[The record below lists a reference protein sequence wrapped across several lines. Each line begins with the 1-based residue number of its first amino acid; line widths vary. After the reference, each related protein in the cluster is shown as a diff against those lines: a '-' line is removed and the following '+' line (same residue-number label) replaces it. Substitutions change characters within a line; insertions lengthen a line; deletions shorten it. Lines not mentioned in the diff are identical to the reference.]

1 MLKFAVKRKPVELFH
16 EAVGVKDI
24 FRVQFLLEQSESQF
38 HVDDIDEDGITAL
51 QRCSFTGNLKLVQL
65 LVSHGADLNIQ
76 DKEGWSV
83 LHAASVARN
92 HSIIRYL
99 ITMGAPVELEN
110 DQGELAIDLA
120 QDLQS
125 VLILAEAMR
134 RKGKTREVEQFLKR
148 RPDIRELIEE
158 KAQQSDLTSL
168 IKEPRKR
175 ATSEIILPKNISS
188 AESQKRRSSLQ
199 PRVPTA
205 NVKMRDKDQERLMD
219 VSSFSGPSG
228 VELPSRDQ
236 DTHTKNRLSWDVGCK
251 DTVCLKCGKRRR
263 EVFKRQSTSSLCSN
277 SSDSSSSSDSAYS
290 STSTNSAA
298 NVYSF
303 ERGVISS
310 PRQNNDTRV
319 ENFTQDRKR
328 ASSVN
333 VFSDPGNP
341 PNREFPTNAQFQS
354 RRNSSPATYLHSD
367 RYNTFYGESKAG
379 FTIASAIS
387 HQVTNVNELNSNGVS
402 LLHEAAAK
410 GDTEGVKLLLEHGA
424 EVNRQ
429 SLNGSS
435 PIHEAVR
442 EGNVVTASIL
452 IEHGADLFSE
462 TDNGLLPVDMAKDI
476 EIKRFIENAMALK

>member
-24 FRVQFLLEQSESQF
+24 FRVQFLLEQNESQF

-76 DKEGWSV
+76 DKEGWSI

-99 ITMGAPVELEN
+99 ITMGAPVALEN

-134 RKGKTREVEQFLKR
+134 RKGKTREVELFLRR
-148 RPDIRELIEE
+148 RPDIRELVEE
-158 KAQQSDLTSL
+158 KVQQSESSGL
-168 IKEPRKR
+168 IQEPRRR
-175 ATSEIILPKNISS
+175 ATSEIIFHENISS
-188 AESQKRRSSLQ
+188 VESQKRRSSLE

-205 NVKMRDKDQERLMD
+205 NVKMRDKDQERLMG

-228 VELPSRDQ
+228 VVLPTQDQ
-236 DTHTKNRLSWDVGCK
+236 DTHTKNRLGWEVGCK

-290 STSTNSAA
+290 STSTNSAS
-298 NVYSF
+298 NVFPF
-303 ERGVISS
+303 ERGVISL
-310 PRQNNDTRV
+310 PRQNNDTRA
-319 ENFTQDRKR
+319 ENLSQDRER

-333 VFSDPGNP
+333 VCSNPGNYS
-341 PNREFPTNAQFQS
+341 NREFRTDRQFQL
-354 RRNSSPATYLHSD
+354 RRNSSPATYTHTD
-367 RYNTFYGESKAG
+367 RYNTFYGESKG
-379 FTIASAIS
+379 FTIANAIR
-387 HQVTNVNELNSNGVS
+387 HQVTNVNELNSFGVS

-424 EVNRQ
+424 EVNRH

-435 PIHEAVR
+435 PLHEAVR
-442 EGNVVTASIL
+442 EGNAVTASIL

-462 TDNGLLPVDMAKDI
+462 TDNGLLPVDMATDI

>member
-1 MLKFAVKRKPVELFH
+1 M
-16 EAVGVKDI
+16 
-24 FRVQFLLEQSESQF
+24 
-38 HVDDIDEDGITAL
+38 
-51 QRCSFTGNLKLVQL
+51 
-65 LVSHGADLNIQ
+65 
-76 DKEGWSV
+76 
-83 LHAASVARN
+83 
-92 HSIIRYL
+92 
-99 ITMGAPVELEN
+99 
-110 DQGELAIDLA
+110 
-120 QDLQS
+120 
-125 VLILAEAMR
+125 
-134 RKGKTREVEQFLKR
+134 
-148 RPDIRELIEE
+148 
-158 KAQQSDLTSL
+158 
-168 IKEPRKR
+168 
-175 ATSEIILPKNISS
+175 
-188 AESQKRRSSLQ
+188 
-199 PRVPTA
+199 
-205 NVKMRDKDQERLMD
+205 
-219 VSSFSGPSG
+219 
-228 VELPSRDQ
+228 
-236 DTHTKNRLSWDVGCK
+236 
-251 DTVCLKCGKRRR
+251 
-263 EVFKRQSTSSLCSN
+263 
-277 SSDSSSSSDSAYS
+277 
-290 STSTNSAA
+290 
-298 NVYSF
+298 YSF
-303 ERGVISS
+303 ERGIISS

-319 ENFTQDRKR
+319 ENFTQDRKG

-333 VFSDPGNP
+333 VCLDPGNP